1 MQYMGSKRRFVKDL
15 LPIMLEARKEGQYWV
30 EPFVG
35 GANMIQHVDGNRI
48 GADIHEYL
56 IALLSAVRDG
66 WKPPINVS
74 EEMHRDI
81 RINKNKYPPELV
93 GFVGFC
99 CSFGGKWFKG
109 YARSKKNNN
118 YALQGHNN
126 LIKQAPFLK
135 GIDFRCCSYQDLVI
149 PPNSLIYC
157 DPPYKGVEPYGGTR
171 KIKYD
176 HFWQWCRDKVNEGH
190 TVFVSENKAPD
201 DFICVKEV
209 QRKTNLNNNVSP
221 VSSMERLFVYKQ

>member
-1 MQYMGSKRRFVKDL
+1 MKYMGSKRRFVKDL
-15 LPIMLEARKEGQYWV
+15 LPIMLESRKEGQYWV

-48 GADIHEYL
+48 GSDVHEYL

-66 WKPPINVS
+66 WEPPTDVS
-74 EEMHRDI
+74 EEMHRDV
-81 RINKNKYPPELV
+81 RINKDKYPPELV
-93 GFVGFC
+93 GFVGYC
-99 CSFGGKWFKG
+99 CSFGGKWFRG
-109 YARSKKNNN
+109 YARDKEGRN
-118 YALQGHNN
+118 YALEGHSN
-126 LIKQAPFLK
+126 LLKQAPFLK

-149 PPNSLIYC
+149 PPRSLIYC
-157 DPPYKGVEPYGGTR
+157 DPPYDEFA
-171 KIKYD
+171 KYRD
-176 HFWQWCRDKVNEGH
+176 KFNHPVFWQWCRDKVNEGH

-209 QRKTNLNNNVSP
+209 QRKTNLDAKRM